1 MSNALYPLFKE
12 ALLNKEH
19 KLSTGND
26 SVKASLIDS
35 ADYTYS
41 ASHTTYVAGGTGVA
55 DASKV
60 AVSSALTSPTIALG
74 VYDTADFTWSS
85 VSGDVSEAIIL
96 WNDTPT
102 TPTADPLIAFYDTGM
117 TGMPVTPN
125 GGNINVTV
133 HSSGWFAL

>member
-1 MSNALYPLFKE
+1 MANALYPKFKQ

-19 KLSTGND
+19 DLD
-26 SVKASLIDS
+26 SDAIKATLVDA

-41 ASHTTYVAGGTGVA
+41 AAHTTYATDVAGAG
-55 DASKV
+55 KV
-60 AVSSALTSPTIALG
+60 AVSGALTSPTIVDG
-74 VYDTADFTWSS
+74 VFDTADFSWTA
-85 VSGDVSEAIIL
+85 VTGDQSEDIIL

-125 GGNINVTV
+125 GGDINVTV
-133 HSSGWFAL
+133 NASGWF